1 MKIKPP
7 TQSPSHRVMLKRR
20 HISPAPFANPFQ
32 IWIQPVQM
40 PDRPVET
47 QLPVTLQAT
56 ILEAALEQLSS
67 RVVQVVRTAPP
78 CVDPHKVLV
87 TFHSGW
93 LQGVTCAVVVADR
106 RVRLR
111 LRADGARQRSELQRS
126 KRVISGR
133 LASSGFDLCGFEV
146 SP

>member
-1 MKIKPP
+1 
-7 TQSPSHRVMLKRR
+7 MLKRR
-20 HISPAPFANPFQ
+20 LISPAPWCNPFQ
-32 IWIQPVQM
+32 AWIQPTQM
-40 PDRPVET
+40 PDRLGET
-47 QLPVTLQAT
+47 QLSITMQAT
-56 ILEAALEQLSS
+56 IPEAALEQLSS
-67 RVVQVVRTAPP
+67 RVVQAVRTAPL

-111 LRADGARQRSELQRS
+111 LRADGARQRAELRQS
-126 KRVISGR
+126 KRILSGR
-133 LASSGFDLCGFEV
+133 LASAGLDLCGFEV